1 MVGFDPARAG
11 LGCLGLRRFALGGLF
26 LRLRFRGR
34 SGSFTRGFGCNRLF
48 GGDLVFP
55 AGPENRSKHDR
66 RKNDGGACQHAALH
80 A

>member
-1 MVGFDPARAG
+1 MESDAVSVA
-11 LGCLGLRRFALGGLF
+11 
-26 LRLRFRGR
+26 
-34 SGSFTRGFGCNRLF
+34 
-48 GGDLVFP
+48 